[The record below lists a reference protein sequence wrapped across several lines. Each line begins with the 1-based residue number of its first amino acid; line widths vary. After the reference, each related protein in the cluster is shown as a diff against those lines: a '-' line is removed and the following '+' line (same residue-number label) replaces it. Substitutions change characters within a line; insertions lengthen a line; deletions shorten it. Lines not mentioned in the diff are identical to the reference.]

1 MDHDELVELIRSY
14 DLKQNS
20 KVSFARTY
28 SVSISTVDK
37 YVKKYDIP
45 YNKHRNT
52 IKLLKDKLG
61 RFKFLDNECSIQ
73 NNSIKNVNAESNFC
87 ISNFMKIN
95 TEIFKP
101 KSL

>member
-14 DLKQNS
+14 DFKQNS

-28 SVSISTVDK
+28 YVSISTVDK

-52 IKLLKDKLG
+52 IKLL
-61 RFKFLDNECSIQ
+61 
-73 NNSIKNVNAESNFC
+73 
-87 ISNFMKIN
+87 
-95 TEIFKP
+95 
-101 KSL
+101 